1 MDIPDE
7 VPEFLDDYNAP
18 CGYMDIPEQYR
29 MVTIPARCF
38 KVKQDNALGNTKAK
52 NRTVYEYDTPGV
64 YEYNTPDVYEHNCTP
79 NGNIYEYNR
88 TPDVY
93 NRTPDEHK
101 YVVLPDRMFK
111 FHNNATR
118 EDILGN
124 AGGEEGMR
132 QSIHKQLR
140 PGYKEDEVYG
150 DQAQLLTGSHD
161 ASWTNRDASSNN
173 RRNLPFHY

>member
-64 YEYNTPDVYEHNCTP
+64 YEYNTPDVYEHNRTP
-79 NGNIYEYNR
+79 NGNMYE
-88 TPDVY
+88 Y

-118 EDILGN
+118 EDILWN

-140 PGYKEDEVYG
+140 PASKRLERPG
-150 DQAQLLTGSHD
+150 DLRISNYVQLETG
-161 ASWTNRDASSNN
+161 ALLFGR
-173 RRNLPFHY
+173 F